1 MPRQA
6 KRSSPRRKASG
17 RGGGKRSAFALF
29 ALSTLVFILFSL
41 IVLLILIQKPPVDE
55 DAFAP
60 SDGPWEAPAPTA
72 AAETEPPPEEAP
84 SEEPVPADTVEPRA
98 SIEPEPASPVPA
110 ETPARSP
117 KPSRSPK
124 RSPAPRRSPKP
135 RPEPSPART
144 PFAGRPQLVIVIA
157 DVGHN
162 SYQLEPFLNLPF
174 EITFAVLPGL
184 PHTEECVKMLKAAGK
199 EYILHMPMEAIDG
212 SDPGPGAIR
221 SGMSPREIHAALDDA
236 LERVPGAA
244 GMNNHMGSTISR
256 DLPAMRHVLRFAK
269 QRGIYYLD
277 SRTISGSVAGEAAEL
292 EECSYWERDVF
303 LDNAPDKESLRM
315 MMREGT
321 KVASATGRAVMI
333 GHVWSAELAQTLMEL
348 YPELVEEGYDLAAI
362 SRIMREKDD
371 EGPGN

>member
-6 KRSSPRRKASG
+6 KRSSPRRKSSG
-17 RGGGKRSAFALF
+17 RGGGKRSAFTLF

-41 IVLLILIQKPPVDE
+41 IVLLILIQKPPVGE
-55 DAFAP
+55 SAFAP
-60 SDGPWEAPAPTA
+60 SDGPWEATAPTA
-72 AAETEPPPEEAP
+72 GAETEPSPEETP
-84 SEEPVPADTVEPRA
+84 SEGPVPAGTFEPTA
-98 SIEPEPASPVPA
+98 TATPEPEPAFPGTE
-110 ETPARSP
+110 ETPA
-117 KPSRSPK
+117 KSPK

-135 RPEPSPART
+135 RPAPSASKP
-144 PFAGRPQLVIVIA
+144 PFSGRPELVIVID

-162 SYQLEPFLNLPF
+162 SYQLEPFLALPF
-174 EITFAVLPGL
+174 DVTFAVLPGL

-236 LERVPGAA
+236 FQRVPGAA

-256 DLPAMRHVLRFAK
+256 DLPTMRHVLRFAK

-277 SRTISGSVAGEAAEL
+277 SRTIGGSVAGEAAEL
-292 EECSYWERDVF
+292 EKCSYWERDVF

-315 MMREGT
+315 MMKEGT

-371 EGPGN
+371 EGPGH